1 MKHFYVC
8 LAISL
13 LISVGT
19 AQSVTPIEKGIALHL
34 EGRFSE
40 ALRYYSQALTERVL
54 LEDVPRTML
63 YSAFCY
69 QQMGNYD
76 MALKALWQIVGDYPG
91 SDVADLA
98 YLELARLRERQ
109 GSDHFGEALILYETV
124 LSRYSRSRKLAE
136 AYLGAARV
144 KIDLGY
150 HEYADETLQRV
161 IERLGSTEET
171 AMLHYDIAQIYANP
185 QNPRRDVRKALDHLD
200 IITARFWGSDIINQ
214 AFLLKAK
221 LNWETG
227 NLNEALRLYR
237 EITIQFPG
245 SPSAEFSQENIA
257 RIYEEMGDLQRVVNA
272 YRILQVKYSFSD
284 LTRHRLQ
291 MQIDRFI
298 TPDESTQQP
307 TISAWKAAEN
317 AELRRISYE
326 GDIEIR
332 MRKTLI
338 QSDKAEVSYPEGLI
352 RASGNIRLRW
362 SDSLVVHCDSVEFS
376 FSEQAARCHG
386 NITVQMKDSS
396 GVVESR
402 YDTIRVGLIDG
413 KVSDEGKKTND

>member
-1 MKHFYVC
+1 MKHLSIC

-13 LISVGT
+13 LVSAGT
-19 AQSVTPIEKGIALHL
+19 AQSMTPIEKGIALHL

-40 ALRYYSQALTERVL
+40 ALRYYSQALTDRAL
-54 LEDVPRTML
+54 QEDIPRAML

-69 QQMGNYD
+69 QQIGNYD

-91 SDVADLA
+91 SDVVDLA
-98 YLELARLRERQ
+98 YFELAKLRERQ
-109 GSDHFGEALILYETV
+109 GSDHFAEALILYETV
-124 LSRYSRSRKLAE
+124 LSRHTRSRKLAE

-144 KIDLGY
+144 KIELGY

-200 IITARFWGSDIINQ
+200 IITTRFWGSDAICQ
-214 AFLLKAK
+214 TYLLKAK
-221 LNWETG
+221 LHWETG

-257 RIYEEMGDLQRVVNA
+257 KIYEEMGDLQRAVNA

-284 LTRHRLQ
+284 LTRQRLQ
-291 MQIDRFI
+291 MQIDRF
-298 TPDESTQQP
+298 TAPDESTRKP
-307 TISAWKAAEN
+307 TISAWKAVEN
-317 AELRRISYE
+317 SEPQRMSYE
-326 GDIEIR
+326 GDVEIR

-338 QSDKAEVSYPEGLI
+338 QSDTAEVIYQEGLVK
-352 RASGNIRLRW
+352 ATGNVRLRW
-362 SDSLVVHCDSVEFS
+362 GDSLVVHCDSVEFS
-376 FSEQAARCHG
+376 FSEQAVRCFG
-386 NITVQMKDSS
+386 NILIKRKDSD
-396 GVVESR
+396 GIVESR
-402 YDTIRVGLIDG
+402 YETIHLGLDDG
-413 KVSDEGKKTND
+413 RITEEGKNK